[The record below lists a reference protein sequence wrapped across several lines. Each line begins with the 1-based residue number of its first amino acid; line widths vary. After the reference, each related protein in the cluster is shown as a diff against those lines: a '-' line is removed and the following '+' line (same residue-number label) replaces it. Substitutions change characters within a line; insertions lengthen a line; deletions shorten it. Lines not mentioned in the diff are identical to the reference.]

1 MDESTIEYLELKW
14 RRQSPRVFLRGGA
27 SVQRLRLLRRG
38 VRSPRINH
46 TTLYINSWQSE
57 YKFSFSL
64 YFKYLVYF
72 IFGNNWVN
80 VLDTDKETLILPCYL
95 YRFSTLIGSCPWSD
109 RNSKRI
115 GCILGY
121 RKTQLFKNNA
131 LFIRNALYLSR
142 QNKRFWKTT
151 KAFVAPL
158 LRTRLTA
165 PGSPRVRI
173 RMPCFRLELLSLLL
187 TFTKLVVS

>member
-1 MDESTIEYLELKW
+1 MCNSAVQCGSKKAQSFGMDESTIEYLELKW

-80 VLDTDKETLILPCYL
+80 VLDTDKETLIFPCYL
-95 YRFSTLIGSCPWSD
+95 YRFFSNCFQ
-109 RNSKRI
+109 RYRI
-115 GCILGY
+115 ISIKWPELKENWLHF
-121 RKTQLFKNNA
+121 R
-131 LFIRNALYLSR
+131 
-142 QNKRFWKTT
+142 
-151 KAFVAPL
+151 L
-158 LRTRLTA
+158 LRNPA
-165 PGSPRVRI
+165 VW
-173 RMPCFRLELLSLLL
+173 
-187 TFTKLVVS
+187 K